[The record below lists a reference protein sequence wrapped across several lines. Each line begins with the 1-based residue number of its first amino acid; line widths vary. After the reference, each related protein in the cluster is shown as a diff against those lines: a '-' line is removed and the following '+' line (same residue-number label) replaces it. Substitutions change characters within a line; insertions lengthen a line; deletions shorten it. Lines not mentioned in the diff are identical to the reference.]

1 MSVTELDSLREKLK
15 NLRILHR
22 QLDQQIIDLHPIPAI
37 NSLEL
42 IRMKKRKLV
51 LKETIVRL
59 ESKLIPDLNA

>member
-15 NLRILHR
+15 ELRIQHR
-22 QLDQQIIDLHPIPAI
+22 QLDQQIVDMHPHPAI